1 LPITPLAPSLSM
13 SLVNRYRIRT
23 EEQQMAISAVD
34 GSALTIRSSGPLRVG
49 CGRLLGIAA
58 AAA

>member
-1 LPITPLAPSLSM
+1 M